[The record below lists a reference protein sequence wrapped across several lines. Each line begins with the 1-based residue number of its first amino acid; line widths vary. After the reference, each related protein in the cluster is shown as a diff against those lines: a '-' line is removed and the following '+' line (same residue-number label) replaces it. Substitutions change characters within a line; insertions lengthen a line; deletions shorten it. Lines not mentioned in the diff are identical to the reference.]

1 MPQAINDP
9 SDQARTGGK
18 TAIVTGG
25 TRRLGRYVSEALA
38 EMGFDIVA
46 TYSDASLASS
56 AELAAFKSAI
66 DRHGVRCVVMN
77 ADFLT
82 PTPEMMT
89 AICDACSSTL
99 YGLVN
104 NAAMFHWDDLDSL
117 EPRSMNDT
125 VAVNLIAPMLL
136 TSEFSKR
143 LKASRS
149 GGIALFMLDQKIFN
163 PYPDH
168 LTYTVCKAALN
179 MFVTMCA
186 RESGHDIKFYG
197 LAPGLVL
204 PAPGQDLETF
214 AQAQKS
220 VLLGAS
226 PTPDDVQRC
235 VKFLFSG
242 VASSGYALNVDGGA
256 SLVGR
261 ERDFAFF
268 NAEQRA

>member
-1 MPQAINDP
+1 MPAAVHDP
-9 SDQARTGGK
+9 RTPMRPAGK
-18 TAIVTGG
+18 TVIVTGG
-25 TRRLGRYVSEALA
+25 TRRLGRYISEALA

-46 TYSDASLASS
+46 TYSDASLSGSS
-56 AELAAFKSAI
+56 ELAAFKSTI
-66 DRHGVRCVVMN
+66 DQHGVRCAVAG

-82 PTPEMMT
+82 PDPQMMS
-89 AICDACSSTL
+89 AVCDACPSAL

-117 EPRSMNDT
+117 EPRSMDNT
-125 VAVNLIAPMLL
+125 LSVNMIAPMLL
-136 TSEFSKR
+136 TSEFSRR
-143 LKASRS
+143 LKRSQS
-149 GGIALFMLDQKIFN
+149 GGVALFMLDQKIFN

-179 MFVTMCA
+179 MFMTMCA
-186 RESGHDIKFYG
+186 RETGHDIKFYG

-204 PAPGQDLETF
+204 PAPGQDLGAF

-226 PTPDDVQRC
+226 PTPDDIQRC

-242 VASSGYALNVDGGA
+242 VASNGCVLRVDGGA

-261 ERDFAFF
+261 DRDFAFF
-268 NAEQRA
+268 DATQR